1 MMGVDIV
8 TYRARIGGFV
18 SGNKGEC
25 GVTKKR
31 QDSGQAK
38 DWFIGL
44 VTAVLLVIGGVE
56 VNPGPQAE
64 QTKIDQI
71 LTYVKN
77 QERESKAIKNMVEA
91 YKKEMA
97 EMRTGTDSLGPKFD
111 QLSAMVTG
119 MINDY

>member
-18 SGNKGEC
+18 PGNKGEG

-31 QDSGQAK
+31 QDSGLAK
-38 DWFIGL
+38 VWFIGL

-77 QERESKAIKNMVEA
+77 QEKEIKAIKNMVEA
-91 YKKEMA
+91 HKKEM
-97 EMRTGTDSLGPKFD
+97 
-111 QLSAMVTG
+111 
-119 MINDY
+119 I

>member
-1 MMGVDIV
+1 
-8 TYRARIGGFV
+8 
-18 SGNKGEC
+18 
-25 GVTKKR
+25 
-31 QDSGQAK
+31 
-38 DWFIGL
+38 

-77 QERESKAIKNMVEA
+77 QEWESKAIKNMVEA
-91 YKKEMA
+91 HKQEMA
-97 EMRTGTDSLGPKFD
+97 EVRTGTDSLGPRFD

-119 MINDY
+119 MINDYREMKQAIRECKVSCRQLENKLRNGDEEKRI